1 MKNIGKFATLA
12 LMLVV
17 MAAFAVAQ
25 DRASTGTEPRV
36 STRTTTVLSNL
47 TEGAPAVPGNGSDW
61 EGWSEI
67 DYIPGASLFGV
78 TTKDSYF
85 TLGFSGGSTVDINSM
100 VLYTTARGSNVVTK
114 VTKLTYLSKA
124 NPSINLTSTSNCPV
138 QPVSAANPCFIK
150 LTKAAIELI
159 PTNDYYFAI
168 YFTSDS
174 NNNSMRGAG
183 STSDQAGAI
192 TSWQIDGS
200 DGLIPVGGTVPVGD
214 GGGAPLFL
222 MYLTNE

>member
-1 MKNIGKFATLA
+1 MKIIGKFATLA
-12 LMLVV
+12 LTLVL
-17 MAAFAVAQ
+17 AASFAIAQ
-25 DRASTGTEPRV
+25 DSTGTPTQG
-36 STRTTTVLSNL
+36 SPRTTTVLSNL
-47 TEGAPAVPGNGSDW
+47 TEGASQTPGNSSDW

-78 TTKDSYF
+78 SGTATYV
-85 TLGFSGGSTVDINSM
+85 TLGFSAGSTVDINSM
-100 VLYTTARGSNVVTK
+100 VLYTTVRGSNVVTK
-114 VTKLTYLSKA
+114 VNKLTYGGKA
-124 NPSINLTSTSNCPV
+124 NPSINLTSTTICPV

-150 LTKAAIELI
+150 LTKVALALI
-159 PTNDYYFAI
+159 PSNDYYFAI

-183 STSDQAGAI
+183 SPGDQSGAI

-214 GGGAPLFL
+214 SGAAPLFL